1 MESCAE
7 SLGKNRSMMSL
18 LMLLTMAPEITAQ
31 YYSRLRTKFPQLDI
45 HLIDHPSKGDSHI
58 SCADI
63 LITFAP
69 MLTDDMVH
77 KATNLKW
84 IQALGTGVD
93 NLVDLPSLRRDI
105 IVTNVRGIHGAAV
118 SEAAII
124 AMLALSR
131 DFPRVI
137 QNQQRH
143 LWERWPAHLLEGKTV
158 GILGIGAIAQ
168 ELAPRCKAL
177 GMRVVGISSDKR
189 KVPSFDQVYGRDDLL
204 SAGRELDYLIVL
216 TPYSSAT
223 RHLVNRQVLAATKP
237 TCCLINLARGGVIDE
252 PALIAALKNGQL
264 AGAALD
270 VFSQEPLPEDH
281 PFWSMKNVI
290 VMPHLAGFFDGYL
303 ERALPI
309 VEENIR
315 RFLAGD
321 TKNMINVVAR

>member
-7 SLGKNRSMMSL
+7 SLGKNRSMISL

-216 TPYSSAT
+216 TPYSRAT
-223 RHLVNRQVLAATKP
+223 RHLVNAEVLSAMKP
-237 TCCLINLARGGVIDE
+237 TCRVINLARGAVIDE
-252 PALIAALKNGQL
+252 QALIAALKNGRL

-270 VFSQEPLPEDH
+270 VFDQEPLPEDH

-290 VMPHLAGFFDGYL
+290 VMPHLAGFFDGYA

-315 RFLAGD
+315 HFLAGD